1 VYYYLSREV
10 KRRFIEEMREIFK
23 EYPGLQK
30 MKVSDKFP
38 YQERPQYGLVVKNVS
53 GNPIP
58 LAGDNFIGTVISHC
72 FLAKLKGKKGLLL
85 DWVRE
90 NPEQVTVFVE
100 EDLSSQVDGSS
111 REFLLQHFPTIG
123 SQSIELAQRGDRA
136 VEVLVNGK
144 PFVVPMSFQS
154 KKIILPVAPAMGTNL
169 VAKYYRRGLA
179 DAGLYYVEV
188 MTTTAGSATVMV
200 DTLLDYESIII
211 ESATG
216 AESSFS
222 LPHFPVHDKTFSLIE
237 NDSFVM
243 TEGVHYTI
251 NLQTG
256 VVTFLNN
263 PEDPTQKLR
272 PTSSYRV
279 QYKYQG
285 PSFGPFTVK
294 PSSASY
300 DIIPG
305 VTLAF
310 SNWLEVGDKQVVIV
324 SPTREEVSQ
333 EYGGHFE
340 VSLSL
345 DIYSRDPVQRELI
358 ADLLAVKVFGEIKP
372 RFDSQGLAI
381 VSVSLNGESE
391 DIYDENT
398 DTVYYMA
405 GMDVSF
411 NTDWRLYAPM
421 IPKIK
426 TLSLDVEVVQSLND
440 FRVSFSQ
447 GESIK

>member
-1 VYYYLSREV
+1 MYYYLSREV

-58 LAGDNFIGTVISHC
+58 LAGDNFIGTVVSHC

-90 NPEQVTVFVE
+90 NPEQVTVLVE
-100 EDLSSQVDGSS
+100 EDLTSQVDGVT

-123 SQSIELAQRGDRA
+123 AQNIDLAQRGDKA
-136 VEVLVNGK
+136 VEVSVNGK
-144 PFVVPMSFQS
+144 QVVVPMSFQS
-154 KKIILPVAPAMGTNL
+154 KKILLPTPPPAGTSV
-169 VAKYYRRGLA
+169 VAKYYKRGLA
-179 DAGLYYVEV
+179 DAGLYYLEILSSSV
-188 MTTTAGSATVMV
+188 GSASIMV
-200 DTLLDYESIII
+200 DTLLDYESVIID
-211 ESATG
+211 SATG
-216 AESSFS
+216 SESSFS
-222 LPHFPVHDKTFSLIE
+222 LPHFPVHDKTFALIE
-237 NDSFVM
+237 NDGFVM
-243 TEGVHYTI
+243 TEGVHY
-251 NLQTG
+251 NLNPLTG
-256 VVTFLNN
+256 VLTFLSN
-263 PEDPTQKLR
+263 PQDPAQKLR
-272 PTSSYRV
+272 PQSQYRV
-279 QYKYQG
+279 QYRYQG

-294 PSSASY
+294 SQSASH

-310 SNWLEVGDKQVVIV
+310 SNWLEAGDKQVVIV
-324 SPTREEVSQ
+324 SPVREEVSH
-333 EYGGHFE
+333 EYGGHFD
-340 VSLSL
+340 VSLSM
-345 DIYSRDPVQRELI
+345 DIYSRDPIQRELI

-372 RFDSQGLAI
+372 RFDSQGLTI

-405 GMDVSF
+405 GIDVTF
-411 NTDWRLYAPM
+411 NTDWRLYAPL

-426 TLSLDVEVVQSLND
+426 VLSLDVEIVQSLND

-447 GESIK
+447 GESVR